1 MGSEI
6 LIGDNSRCMPLR
18 YFTAS
23 RPSPAHPDS
32 NEDVFFVDPERG
44 LAGVFDGVGGIA
56 GGGEAARLASRCI
69 QETLISNENLKR
81 AFERCH
87 AYLREQGEK
96 RYGHQIATTGV
107 VVVLEVGRLTVRWGS
122 AGDSRLYHYHAGSLA
137 QISSDDSLI
146 SQALDS
152 GWITRERAEAIQEAT
167 GLEELN
173 PIERNLFGARNIVTQ
188 SLGIGR
194 VIPHVG
200 TFDAAHG
207 DLLVLT
213 SDGVHDN
220 LTNAEIAAILR
231 KGEGDPA
238 AAIVHAAR
246 VVSQGASLRA
256 KPDDLTAV
264 VLELG

>member
-1 MGSEI
+1 
-6 LIGDNSRCMPLR
+6 MPLR

-23 RPSPAHPDS
+23 RPSLTHPDS
-32 NEDVFFVDPERG
+32 NEDTFFVDSGRRC
-44 LAGVFDGVGGIA
+44 AGVFDGVGGIE

-69 QETLISNENLKR
+69 QETMISNEKLEK
-81 AFERCH
+81 AFVRCH

-96 RYGHQIATTGV
+96 RFGHQIATTGV
-107 VVVLEVGRLTVRWGS
+107 VLLVSLSRGFDVRWGS
-122 AGDSRLYHYHAGSLA
+122 VGDSRLYHYHAGSLA
-137 QISSDDSLI
+137 QISRDDSLI

-194 VIPHVG
+194 LWPQVG
-200 TFDAAHG
+200 AFAVAPG
-207 DLLVLT
+207 DWLVLT